1 MLALNP
7 DTYRLLIR
15 PALFM
20 LDPETAQ
27 RGADLALG
35 RERLW
40 RLLAPSLRVS
50 DPRLRTDL
58 AGLDL
63 DSPIGLAAGYDKDCA
78 LLPSMAALGFGYVT
92 GGTVTASPRRGN
104 PRPRVARNARE
115 GALVNA
121 LGFPSRGLEF
131 AARRLERSRER
142 GVGAPVVVSVSGVT
156 SEEIVR
162 CHRRLEPLSDA
173 IEVNISSPNTAGL
186 RLFQEPEALD
196 GLLAEIN
203 HRRRGRLFIKLPP
216 YGPYERRPDRGEP
229 AGGASREQ
237 VMRLVS
243 VCVERGVDALTVANT
258 RPVLDPRLAVGSGG
272 LSGRPLLEDT
282 LRMVREVRSA
292 AGDGVAVNACG
303 GISSG
308 EEAWL
313 ALQAGATT
321 AQLLTGLVYRGP
333 GVVRRMSRELLAR
346 LDGQGRA

>member
-27 RGADLALG
+27 RGADLVLG
-35 RERLW
+35 QERLL

-58 AGLDL
+58 AGLRL
-63 DSPIGLAAGYDKDCA
+63 DNPIGLAAGYDKDCA

-92 GGTVTASPRRGN
+92 GGTVTAEPRPGN
-104 PRPRVARNARE
+104 PRPRVLRRPRE

-131 AARRLERSRER
+131 AARRLERSRNR

-156 SEEIVR
+156 PEEIVR

-173 IEVNISSPNTAGL
+173 VEINISSPNTAGL

-203 HRRRGRLFIKLPP
+203 HRRRGRLFVKLPP
-216 YGPYERRPDRGEP
+216 YGPYAAEAPGGDADGADRD
-229 AGGASREQ
+229 Q
-237 VMRLVS
+237 VMHLVS
-243 VCVERGVDALTVANT
+243 VCVDRGVDGLTVANT
-258 RPVLDPRLAVGSGG
+258 RPVLDTRLAVGTGG
-272 LSGRPLLEDT
+272 LSGRPLLQDT
-282 LRMVREVRSA
+282 LRMVREIRTA
-292 AGDGVAVNACG
+292 AGDGMAVNGCG
-303 GISSG
+303 GIASG
-308 EEAWL
+308 EDAWR
-313 ALQAGATT
+313 ALEAGATT
-321 AQLLTGLVYRGP
+321 VQLLTALVYRGP
-333 GVVRRMSRELLAR
+333 GVARRMNQELLR
-346 LDGQGRA
+346 CMDGAPP